1 MGNSTEEVLKV
12 CDEGSVEADVRKVL
26 IIVFSVLIV
35 LSNCLLILLISKTD
49 KLRKK
54 VLFIGMVNK
63 EIIFLLKI

>member
-1 MGNSTEEVLKV
+1 MGNLEV

>member
-1 MGNSTEEVLKV
+1 MGNSTVEVLKV
-12 CDEGSVEADVRKVL
+12 CDEGSVEGDVRKVL

-54 VLFIGMVNK
+54 VLVLGMVN
-63 EIIFLLKI
+63 L

>member
-1 MGNSTEEVLKV
+1 MRNLEV

-54 VLFIGMVNK
+54 VLFLGMVNK

>member
-1 MGNSTEEVLKV
+1 MGNSTVEVLKV
-12 CDEGSVEADVRKVL
+12 CDEGSVEGDVRKVL

-54 VLFIGMVNK
+54 VLFLGMVNK
-63 EIIFLLKI
+63 RK

>member
-1 MGNSTEEVLKV
+1 MGNLEV
-12 CDEGSVEADVRKVL
+12 CDEGSVEGDVRKVL

-54 VLFIGMVNK
+54 VLFLGIVN
-63 EIIFLLKI
+63 

>member
-1 MGNSTEEVLKV
+1 MGNSTVEV

-54 VLFIGMVNK
+54 VLFLGMVNK